1 MSAKSLRIIITVSV
15 LSSLLSL
22 GESNPTS
29 WRQTALKYTSK
40 SPPFSVPAP
49 ASPTLAP
56 AAAPASPPAAAPA
69 SPLLLLN
76 GALNGKSIPS
86 TAITSFNI

>member
-56 AAAPASPPAAAPA
+56 AAAPASP
-69 SPLLLLN
+69 LLLLN